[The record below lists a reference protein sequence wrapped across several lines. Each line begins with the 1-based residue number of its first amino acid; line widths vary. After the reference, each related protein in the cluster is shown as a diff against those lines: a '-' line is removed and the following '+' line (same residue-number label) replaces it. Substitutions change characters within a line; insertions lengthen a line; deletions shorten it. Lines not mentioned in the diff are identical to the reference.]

1 MGARRVGY
9 VIDMTITNVLA
20 SLAVR
25 DLPVSSQWYEKI
37 LGSGNQPMTEVVEWQ
52 LERGGGLQVYE
63 SPERAGQ
70 GSCTLIV
77 SDIDETA
84 RRLEASGLVVN
95 AEPTRNDRVDTIMI
109 KDPDGNSIAFAMP
122 KDATLAH

>member
-1 MGARRVGY
+1 
-9 VIDMTITNVLA
+9 MTITNVLA

-25 DLPVSSQWYEKI
+25 DLAAASKWYEEI
-37 LGSGNQPMTEVVEWQ
+37 LGPGNKPMTEVVEWQ

-63 SPERAGQ
+63 SPDRAGR

-77 SDIDETA
+77 SDIDDMA
-84 RRLEASGLVVN
+84 QRLQTSGLAPK
-95 AEPTRNDRVDTIMI
+95 AEPARNDRVDTIMI
-109 KDPDGNSIAFAMP
+109 RDPDGNSLAFAMP